1 VDHADQ
7 SVITQ
12 TYAHFGTVVVNEY
25 HTGLDIAPNPNTT
38 LMAIAASTGEVI
50 RIQQNGDSGCDAV
63 PGGCSDHGYGNTVT
77 LRHSVGNTTVYTQ
90 YSHLASISQ
99 NIQTLCGVI
108 SSQKR
113 TTCSVPVAVNS
124 GTSLGIVGGS
134 GFG

>member
-1 VDHADQ
+1 MGAAFSVAAYIWFGNAASPCASAASVTVPIPGLTLQWPVDHADQ

-90 YSHLASISQ
+90 YS
-99 NIQTLCGVI
+99 
-108 SSQKR
+108 
-113 TTCSVPVAVNS
+113 
-124 GTSLGIVGGS
+124 
-134 GFG
+134 